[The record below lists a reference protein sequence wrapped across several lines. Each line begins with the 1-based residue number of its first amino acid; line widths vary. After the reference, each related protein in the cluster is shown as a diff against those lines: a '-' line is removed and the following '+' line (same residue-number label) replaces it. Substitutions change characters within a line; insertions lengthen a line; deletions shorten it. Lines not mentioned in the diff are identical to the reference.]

1 MTYIINPAWV
11 YWISVA
17 DTLRLISIII
27 VALSTC
33 GTVVGLVT
41 IGANR
46 QWDDDDYEMGKAIF
60 KVSLSILIVSVLA
73 AAFIPSKETLVGIQV
88 AKLATYENAEL
99 TVDALKSAVDYIVES
114 IKSLK

>member
-17 DTLRLISIII
+17 DTLRIIAIII
-27 VALSTC
+27 MALAAC
-33 GTVVGLVT
+33 GTIVGLVQML
-41 IGANR
+41 ANR
-46 QWDDDDYEMGKAIF
+46 QWEDEDYETGKAIF

-73 AAFIPSKETLVGIQV
+73 AAFIPSKETLIGIQV